1 MSLQEGSK
9 VVVVHIVESF
19 GGGVFASVTQTC
31 NKLVSLGIEVHLVYS
46 ERDETPQPL
55 SAFIDSR
62 IKLHCIMMTRNI
74 NPIKDMAAFLA
85 LLRFFK
91 GTCVDVIHLHSS
103 KAGVLGRAAAYVCGL
118 KNNVFYSPRG
128 LSFLQMNV
136 SPAKRTL
143 YRWLEW
149 MACRMGGTVIACSKG
164 EYDETVKWLK
174 PKNVVLVENAVDVG
188 VVLPKQQSNSQ
199 VIQVGTVG
207 RIGVQKD
214 PEAFM
219 HLVRDRHSP
228 ECEFVWVGGGDQVDA
243 KKLESLNV
251 RVTGWLVRKEALEQ
265 LSLFD
270 IYVQTSLWE
279 GMPIAVIESMV
290 AGIPAIVTDVV
301 GNRDVIDHGETGFI
315 ASNAEDLKV
324 YLDRL
329 IKDSSLRKKMGDE
342 ARKRAISRF
351 SLDRMIDELVSVY
364 GIK

>member
-1 MSLQEGSK
+1 MSLQEGDK

-55 SAFIDSR
+55 SAFVDSR
-62 IKLHCIMMTRNI
+62 IRLRCVSMTRNI
-74 NPIKDMAAFLA
+74 NPIKDMTAFLA
-85 LLRFFK
+85 LLRFFR
-91 GTCVDVIHLHSS
+91 GTRVDVIHLHSS

-118 KNNVFYSPRG
+118 KDKVFYSPRG
-128 LSFLQMNV
+128 LSFLQMDV
-136 SPAKRTL
+136 SPTKRSV

-149 MACRMGGTVIACSKG
+149 LACRMGGTVIACSKG
-164 EYDETVKWLK
+164 EYDEAIKSLN

-188 VVLPKQQSNSQ
+188 VVLPKQHNNSQ

-214 PEAFM
+214 PQAFM
-219 HLVRDRHSP
+219 DLVSERRP

-243 KKLESLNV
+243 EKLESLSV

-290 AGIPAIVTDVV
+290 AGIPAVVTNVV
-301 GNRDVIDHGETGFI
+301 GNRDVIDHGETGFV
-315 ASNAEDLKV
+315 ASNAEEFKV

-329 IKDSSLRKKMGDE
+329 IKDPSLRKKMGDE

-351 SLDRMIDELVSVY
+351 SLDRMIDELISVY